1 MLTIVIQ
8 MFLFL
13 NLVVGTLL
21 SYSGRWIRYIRLWKS
36 SVVAGYFLLPRLF
49 LLMQIPI
56 MLSDFSVSHPVGY
69 G

>member
-21 SYSGRWIRYIRLWKS
+21 SYSGRWIRYIQLWKS

-49 LLMQIPI
+49 LLMQIPF